1 MDQIRIDNLEVYAYH
16 GVFPEENEK
25 GQPFFINMVLYT
37 DLRGAGLTD
46 DLLLSTH
53 YGEVSHLVNDWMKSH
68 TVQLIE
74 TVAESLAGEI
84 LRTFPLIQALDM
96 EIRKPKAPI
105 GLPFESVSVKI
116 HRGWHIVY
124 VAIGSNMGEKDKYIQ
139 MGLEELKKLPDTHV
153 EAVSDII
160 VTKPYGG
167 VEQDDFFN
175 GAVRIK
181 TLYMPE
187 ELLVKLH
194 EIEEKA
200 ERKRTLRWG
209 PRTLDLD
216 IIFYDKLVYESDT
229 LIIPHVDM
237 ENRVFVLKPMC
248 QLAPNFRHPLLGK
261 TMEQLCR
268 EVCAKTGE

>member
-1 MDQIRIDNLEVYAYH
+1 MDEIRIDNLECYAYH

-25 GQPFFINMVLYT
+25 GQPFFVNMVLYA
-37 DLRGAGLTD
+37 DLRKAGQTDELT
-46 DLLLSTH
+46 LSTH
-53 YGEVSHLVNDWMKSH
+53 YGEVCHLVNDWMKTH
-68 TVQLIE
+68 TVKLIE
-74 TVAESLAGEI
+74 TVAESLATEI
-84 LRTFPLIQALDM
+84 LSAFPLVQALNI

-105 GLPFESVSVKI
+105 GLPFESVSVKL
-116 HRGWHIVY
+116 HRGRHEVY
-124 VAIGSNMGEKDKYIQ
+124 VAIGSNMGEKDKFIQ
-139 MGLEELKKLPDTHV
+139 LGLSELAELPDTTV

-167 VEQDDFFN
+167 VEQEDFLN
-175 GAVRIK
+175 GVVRLK
-181 TLYMPE
+181 TLFTPE
-187 ELLVKLH
+187 ELLARLH

-216 IIFYDKLVYESDT
+216 IVFYDKLVYESDT

-237 ENRVFVLKPMC
+237 ENRDFVLVPMC

-268 EVCAKTGE
+268 KLSAQSGE

>member
-1 MDQIRIDNLEVYAYH
+1 MDEIRIDNLECYAFH

-25 GQPFFINMVLYT
+25 GQPFFVNMVLYA
-37 DLRGAGLTD
+37 DLRSAGQTDELT
-46 DLLLSTH
+46 LSTH
-53 YGEVSHLVNDWMKSH
+53 YGEVCHLVNDWMKKH
-68 TVQLIE
+68 TVKLIE
-74 TVAESLAGEI
+74 TVAEALTVEI
-84 LRTFPLIQALDM
+84 LRAFPLVQALDM
-96 EIRKPKAPI
+96 EIRKPQAPI

-116 HRGWHIVY
+116 HRGWHQAY
-124 VAIGSNMGEKDKYIQ
+124 VAIGSNMGEKDKFIQ
-139 MGLEELKKLPDTHV
+139 LGLSELAALPDTTV

-167 VEQDDFFN
+167 VVQEDFLN
-175 GAVRIK
+175 GVVKLR
-181 TLYMPE
+181 TLFTPE
-187 ELLVKLH
+187 ELLEKLH

-216 IIFYDKLVYESDT
+216 IVFFDKLVYESDT

-237 ENRVFVLKPMC
+237 ENRDFVLTPMC

-261 TMEQLCR
+261 TMEQLSR
-268 EVCAKTGE
+268 KLSAQSGE

>member
-25 GQPFFINMVLYT
+25 GQPFFVNMVLYT
-37 DLRGAGLTD
+37 NLRPAGLTD

-74 TVAESLAGEI
+74 TVAETLAGEI
-84 LRTFPLIQALDM
+84 LRKFPLIQALDM
-96 EIRKPKAPI
+96 EIRKPQAPI

-116 HRGWHIVY
+116 HRGWHTVY

-139 MGLEELKKLPDTHV
+139 LGLQELKALPDTYV
-153 EAVSDII
+153 EAVSDMI

-167 VEQDDFFN
+167 VEQDDFLN
-175 GAVRIK
+175 GAVKIR
-181 TLYMPE
+181 TLYTPE
-187 ELLVKLH
+187 ELLIKLH

-216 IIFYDKLVYESDT
+216 IVFYDKLVYESDT
-229 LIIPHVDM
+229 LLIPHVDM
-237 ENRVFVLKPMC
+237 ENRDFVLKPMC

-268 EVCAKTGE
+268 EVCAKTGK

>member
-1 MDQIRIDNLEVYAYH
+1 MDQIRIDDLEVYAYH

-37 DLRGAGLTD
+37 DLRPAGLTD

-74 TVAESLAGEI
+74 AVAETLAGEI
-84 LRTFPLIQALDM
+84 LRKFPLIQALNM
-96 EIRKPKAPI
+96 EIRKPQAPI

-116 HRGWHIVY
+116 HRGWHTVY

-139 MGLEELKKLPDTHV
+139 LGLGELRKLPDTFV

-167 VEQDDFFN
+167 VEQDDFLN
-175 GAVRIK
+175 GAVKLK
-181 TLYMPE
+181 TLYTPE
-187 ELLVKLH
+187 ELLHKLH
-194 EIEEKA
+194 EIEEMA

-216 IIFYDKLVYESDT
+216 IIFYDKLIYESDT

-237 ENRVFVLKPMC
+237 ENRDFVLKPMC
-248 QLAPNFRHPLLGK
+248 QLAPNFRHPILGK

-268 EVCAKTGE
+268 EVCTKTSE

>member
-1 MDQIRIDNLEVYAYH
+1 MDEIRIENLEVYAYH

-25 GQPFFINMVLYT
+25 GQPFFVNMVLYA
-37 DLRGAGLTD
+37 DLRAAGQTDELT
-46 DLLLSTH
+46 LSTH
-53 YGEVSHLVNDWMKSH
+53 YGEVCHLVNDWMKGH
-68 TVQLIE
+68 TVKLIE
-74 TVAESLAGEI
+74 TVAETLAAEI
-84 LRTFPLIQALDM
+84 LRSFPLVQALDM
-96 EIRKPKAPI
+96 EIRKPQAPI
-105 GLPFESVSVKI
+105 GLPFETVSVKI
-116 HRGWHIVY
+116 HRGWHTVY
-124 VAIGSNMGEKDKYIQ
+124 VAMGSNMGEKDKYIQ
-139 MGLEELKKLPDTHV
+139 LGLEELRALPDTRV

-167 VEQDDFFN
+167 VEQDDFLN
-175 GAVRIK
+175 GVVRIK
-181 TLYMPE
+181 TLYTPE

-216 IIFYDKLVYESDT
+216 IVFYDKLIYESET

-237 ENRVFVLKPMC
+237 ENRDFVLKPMC
-248 QLAPNFRHPLLGK
+248 QIAPNLRHPILGK

-268 EVCAKTGE
+268 EVCAQSGE

>member
-1 MDQIRIDNLEVYAYH
+1 MDQIRIDNLEIYAYH

-25 GQPFFINMVLYT
+25 GQPFFVNMVLYT
-37 DLRGAGLTD
+37 DLRKAGLTD
-46 DLLLSTH
+46 DLLSSTH

-74 TVAESLAGEI
+74 TAAETLAGEI
-84 LRTFPLIQALDM
+84 LRKFSLIEALDI
-96 EIRKPKAPI
+96 EIRKPQAPI

-116 HRGWHIVY
+116 HRGWHTVY

-139 MGLEELKKLPDTHV
+139 LGLEELKVLPDTEV

-167 VEQDDFFN
+167 VEQDDFLN
-175 GAVRIK
+175 GAVKIR
-181 TLYMPE
+181 TLYTPE
-187 ELLVKLH
+187 ELLERLH

-216 IIFYDKLVYESDT
+216 IIFYDKLVYETDT

-237 ENRVFVLKPMC
+237 ENRDFVLKPMC
-248 QLAPNFRHPLLGK
+248 QIAPNFRHPILGK
-261 TMEQLCR
+261 TVEQLCR
-268 EVCAKTGE
+268 EVCAKPGE

>member
-1 MDQIRIDNLEVYAYH
+1 MA
-16 GVFPEENEK
+16 
-25 GQPFFINMVLYT
+25 
-37 DLRGAGLTD
+37 A
-46 DLLLSTH
+46 
-53 YGEVSHLVNDWMKSH
+53 
-68 TVQLIE
+68 
-74 TVAESLAGEI
+74 EI
-84 LRTFPLIQALDM
+84 LRSFPLIHALDI

-105 GLPFESVSVKI
+105 GLPFESVSAKI
-116 HRGWHIVY
+116 HRGWHTVY

-139 MGLEELKKLPDTHV
+139 LGLEELKKLPDTHV

-237 ENRVFVLKPMC
+237 ENRDFVLKPMC
-248 QLAPNFRHPLLGK
+248 QLAPGFRHPLLGK

-268 EVCAKTGE
+268 KVCAKSGE

>member
-25 GQPFFINMVLYT
+25 GQPFFINLVLYT